1 MLDSKEDSDV
11 FFVCHSAA
19 ILEAGVVL
27 KAVDPD
33 VVVKAAPGRSKF
45 LDLFS
50 KACNLR
56 HMQSESHP
64 IPALS

>member
-1 MLDSKEDSDV
+1 MYFLFGEVRVTVQLSWRLAWCSKQWILMLS
-11 FFVCHSAA
+11 
-19 ILEAGVVL
+19 LRL
-27 KAVDPD
+27 P
-33 VVVKAAPGRSKF
+33 PGRSKF